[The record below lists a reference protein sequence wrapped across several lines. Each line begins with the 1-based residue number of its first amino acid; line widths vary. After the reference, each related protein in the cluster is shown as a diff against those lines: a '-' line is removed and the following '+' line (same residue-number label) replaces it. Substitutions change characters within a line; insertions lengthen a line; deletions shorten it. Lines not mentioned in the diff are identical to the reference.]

1 VKGRVTLVGAGPGDP
16 GLLTRRALAVLRRA
30 DLVLY
35 DALVPAAIIQL
46 ARRAKRFDVG
56 KRHNRHA
63 ISQDAIHRLMIRG
76 ARRGQHVVRLKGG
89 DPFMFGRG
97 GEEVLA
103 MRAAGIPVD
112 VVPGVSSVIA
122 APELAGI
129 PVTHRGVASAVSI
142 VSGHAESA
150 FGPVVDSLTP
160 GAATLVVLMGL
171 NQRAAI
177 AERLIARGWSKSTPA
192 AIVSAAGQPGAAAW
206 IGTIGELGNAV
217 IDTGSPGTIVI
228 GNVVALSSRI
238 GGVIETAPQQVAA
251 PVARRSR
258 DGQRG

>member
-1 VKGRVTLVGAGPGDP
+1 MKGRVTLVGAGPGDP
-16 GLLTRRALAVLRRA
+16 GLLTRKALTVLRRA

-35 DALVPAAIIQL
+35 DALVPSAIVQL

-103 MRAAGIPVD
+103 LRAAGIPVD
-112 VVPGVSSVIA
+112 VVPGVSNVIA

-150 FGPVVDSLTP
+150 FGPVIDSLAP

-177 AERLIARGWSKSTPA
+177 AARLIQRGWAETTPA
-192 AIVSAAGQPGAAAW
+192 AVVSAAGQAGAALW
-206 IGTIGELGNAV
+206 TGTIENLSAAVLDTEL
-217 IDTGSPGTIVI
+217 PGTIVI

-238 GGVIETAPQQVAA
+238 GGVIIETTPQQVAA
-251 PVARRSR
+251 PVARQTR
-258 DGQRG
+258 GQRG

>member
-1 VKGRVTLVGAGPGDP
+1 VTGRVTLVGAGPGDP

-97 GEEVLA
+97 GEEVLVL
-103 MRAAGIPVD
+103 RAAGIAVQ

-150 FGPVVDSLTP
+150 FGPVIDSLAP

-171 NQRAAI
+171 NQRGAI
-177 AERLIARGWSKSTPA
+177 AERLVARGWGRTTPA
-192 AIVSAAGQPGAAAW
+192 AIVSAAGQPGAALW
-206 IGTIGELGNAV
+206 TGTIAGLSGAV
-217 IDTGSPGTIVI
+217 IDTELPGTIVI

-238 GGVIETAPQQVAA
+238 GGVVEPAPQRVDAG
-251 PVARRSR
+251 VARRTR
-258 DGQRG
+258 EG